1 MPSTHDDSSGAV
13 PFSSPGSTPPGIP
26 GGAAGSPAADARPAA
41 ASGYCWLVSYMT
53 DRMAAAGV
61 DTVTA
66 RRLADEMQ
74 PSIVSAFSTL
84 ARLDRAADPFN
95 ITGGI

>member
-1 MPSTHDDSSGAV
+1 MPSTHDDSSGSV
-13 PFSSPGSTPPGIP
+13 PFSSPGSVDPRKP
-26 GGAAGSPAADARPAA
+26 GGAAGSAT
-41 ASGYCWLVSYMT
+41 ASTRQSGDDWLGNYLT

-61 DTVTA
+61 DAPTA

-84 ARLDRAADPFN
+84 ARFDRAADPFN
-95 ITGGI
+95 ITGGR

>member
-1 MPSTHDDSSGAV
+1 MPSTHDDSSGSAA
-13 PFSSPGSTPPGIP
+13 FSSPGSTAPEIP
-26 GGAAGSPAADARPAA
+26 GGAARSPDADGPRTA
-41 ASGYCWLVSYMT
+41 ASDYCWLGNYLI
-53 DRMAAAGV
+53 DRMTAGGV
-61 DTVTA
+61 DDATA

-95 ITGGI
+95 IRGGI